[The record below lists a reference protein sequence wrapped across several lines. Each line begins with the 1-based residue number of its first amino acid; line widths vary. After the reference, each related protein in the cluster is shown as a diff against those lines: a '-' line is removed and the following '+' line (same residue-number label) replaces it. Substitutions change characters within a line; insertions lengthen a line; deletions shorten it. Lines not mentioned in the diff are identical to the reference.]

1 MKNASEILMGLVER
15 ITAVVD
21 KPGGLDAKEVASIL
35 LDIKDQDLR
44 RLILCQFLTSACSKG
59 DVSEVVAWAVVM
71 SHVEGKRPAADVQME
86 ALHLITQH

>member
-1 MKNASEILMGLVER
+1 MKNASDILMGLVER
-15 ITAVVD
+15 ITAVTD

-35 LDIKDQDLR
+35 LGVEDSDLR
-44 RLILCQFLTSACSKG
+44 RMILGQFLVSACTKG

-71 SHVEGKRPAADVQME
+71 SHVEGRRPAPDVQLE

>member
-15 ITAVVD
+15 ITTVVD

-44 RLILCQFLTSACSKG
+44 RLILSQCLVSACSKG

>member
-1 MKNASEILMGLVER
+1 MKNASEILMGLVDR

-21 KPGGLDAKEVASIL
+21 KPGGLDAKEVATIL
-35 LDIKDQDLR
+35 IELNDIGLR
-44 RLILCQFLTSACSKG
+44 RMILGQFLASACTKG

-71 SHVEGKRPAADVQME
+71 SHVEGRLPAPDVQIE

>member
-1 MKNASEILMGLVER
+1 MKDAAEILMGMVER
-15 ITAVVD
+15 ITAVAD

-35 LDIKDQDLR
+35 LEVKDKDLR
-44 RLILCQFLTSACSKG
+44 RMILSQFLVSACTKG

-71 SHVEGKRPAADVQME
+71 SHVEGRRPAPDVQIE